1 MSKIQL
7 LKKNSTSGSTGESLH
22 FFNDAK
28 SLCSRQAVVWRNYN
42 WVNCSFLDRKASIWG
57 APLDIKKGSSIRG
70 RIHSIFLNN
79 ILLSSYY
86 LSESMMYEY
95 VDILNRFKPKLLFS
109 YPSHLLLFSEFIKKH
124 DIRIPSVESII
135 TSGETLYPWQ
145 REGIEEVFGKCLY
158 DRYGCREFGNIAHQ
172 CEKQECYHVNM
183 ERFFLEIVDKN
194 GEWVKEGERGELVVT
209 DLDNYGYPFIR
220 YKIGDLATS
229 FLGGCS
235 CGRKLELLKNIKG
248 RSFDIIVGP
257 NGNRLGGTYWT
268 LLMRSVPG
276 VENFQIVQESISRL
290 SLKIVRG
297 KAFRTSSLD
306 FVLENIH
313 EKCGTGINIYVKY
326 VDEILP
332 TPGGKRR
339 FVISK
344 LKEKMV

>member
-1 MSKIQL
+1 
-7 LKKNSTSGSTGESLH
+7 
-22 FFNDAK
+22 
-28 SLCSRQAVVWRNYN
+28 
-42 WVNCSFLDRKASIWG
+42 
-57 APLDIKKGSSIRG
+57 
-70 RIHSIFLNN
+70 
-79 ILLSSYY
+79 
-86 LSESMMYEY
+86 
-95 VDILNRFKPKLLFS
+95 
-109 YPSHLLLFSEFIKKH
+109 
-124 DIRIPSVESII
+124 
-135 TSGETLYPWQ
+135 
-145 REGIEEVFGKCLY
+145 
-158 DRYGCREFGNIAHQ
+158 
-172 CEKQECYHVNM
+172 M
-183 ERFFLEIVDKN
+183 ERFFLKIVDKN